1 MKIRNAREAIRTK
14 YAIRTK
20 GDIEKAKEWAE
31 RCSNADWLK
40 VMEMARQLIGPCY
53 HAYTMRTMG
62 TSLHE
67 TTGRTLSNSRISSL
81 K

>member
-53 HAYTMRTMG
+53 HAYHGYIIARDDWA
-62 TSLHE
+62 
-67 TTGRTLSNSRISSL
+67 NSL
-81 K
+81 KQSDFLAEMTQ